1 MNTPRTTYAVFLA
14 GTFVWCGAILL
25 APYLAASASRLAVI
39 LYSFFHT
46 ICHQLPEHSFRLFG
60 EQLAVCARCASIYFA
75 FLFALIIYPLVR
87 PVANSVPLHRNILF
101 IALLP
106 MVVDVGL
113 DFLGIHD
120 SDFLTRTIT
129 GVILGGT
136 LPFVVLPVAVEGMQQ
151 LRKPVTITEH

>member
-14 GTFVWCGAILL
+14 GTCAWCGAILL
-25 APYLAASASRLAVI
+25 APYLAASSSPLAVI

-46 ICHQLPEHSFRLFG
+46 ICHQLPERSFHVFG

-75 FLFALIIYPLVR
+75 FLFALLVYPLVR
-87 PVANSVPLHRNILF
+87 NISNPHPLHRTVLF
-101 IALLP
+101 LALLP

-120 SDFLTRTIT
+120 SDFVTRTIT

-136 LPFVVLPVAVEGMQQ
+136 LPFVVLPVAVEGMHQ
-151 LRKPVTITEH
+151 LRHPITEH